1 MATRLRNPAIV
12 LNPGAAGIGVLHA
25 LQRGG
30 VDVISVGR
38 LRPPLLGRFSVVPR
52 EYVTYR
58 PERGE
63 NLADCLLALAER
75 FDGKGVLFPSIDID
89 LETLIVDRDRLAER
103 YHIPANPEIGLRI
116 FEKNWQYGIA
126 ERVGFPTPRNVRFL
140 GAERPDTTGFR
151 FPLIIKPSD
160 RAVAS
165 GAWVFRLRIL
175 HDRAALDAS
184 LDEVARDYP
193 QRNFQIAEVI
203 PGEPDQLYTVGAYSN
218 RQGGVLRSYTGR
230 KLSQYPYDHGSASL
244 AETMPMPADVVERS
258 HVLLDA
264 MQFHGIAQ
272 VEMKYDARDGLYKL
286 VEVNG
291 RSWLWIKLAAFSG
304 VNLPLIQYYDLT
316 DDPRLAAAVAEPQ
329 VNDHFYVYDF
339 HVKLNRH
346 AGEQARLREMN
357 RSKIAVPAVIHPG
370 EWRLNAVYRAGS
382 LLRRARHILSGA
394 RAPLGSSWYLS
405 RRSVAARSSIQSLA
419 KKLAGLRG

>member
-1 MATRLRNPAIV
+1 MAVRLKNPAIV

-25 LQRGG
+25 LQLGG

-38 LRPPLLGRFSVVPR
+38 LRPPLLGRFSNASR

-58 PERGE
+58 PDKGE
-63 NLADCLLALAER
+63 NLSDCLLALAER

-89 LETLIVDRDRLAER
+89 LETLIVDRDRLAAR
-103 YHIPANPEIGLRI
+103 YHVPANPEIGLRI

-126 ERVGFPTPRNVRFL
+126 EQVGFPTPRNIRFK
-140 GAERPDTTGFR
+140 GAARPDVSGFR
-151 FPLIIKPSD
+151 YPLIIKPSD

-165 GAWVFRLRIL
+165 GDWVFRLRIL
-175 HDRAALDAS
+175 HDRGELDAS

-193 QRNFQIAEVI
+193 ERDFQVAEVI

-218 RQGGVLRSYTGR
+218 AAGRVLRSYTGR

-244 AETMPMPADVVERS
+244 AESLPMPADVVEKA
-258 HVLLDA
+258 HALLDG
-264 MQFHGIAQ
+264 MRFHGISQ
-272 VEMKYDARDGLYKL
+272 VEMKYDVRDKLYKL

-316 DDPRLAAAVAEPQ
+316 GDPRLGEAVATPQ
-329 VNDHFYVYDF
+329 TNGEFYVYDF
-339 HVKLNRH
+339 HVKLNNH
-346 AGEQARLREMN
+346 AGEQARLREMH
-357 RSKIAVPAVIHPG
+357 RTKTAVPAVIHPG
-370 EWRLNAVYRAGS
+370 EWRLNFVYRAGS
-382 LLRRARHILSGA
+382 LMRRARHVLSGA

-405 RRSVAARSSIQSLA
+405 KRSVAARSSIQSLA
-419 KKLAGLRG
+419 KKLAGLR